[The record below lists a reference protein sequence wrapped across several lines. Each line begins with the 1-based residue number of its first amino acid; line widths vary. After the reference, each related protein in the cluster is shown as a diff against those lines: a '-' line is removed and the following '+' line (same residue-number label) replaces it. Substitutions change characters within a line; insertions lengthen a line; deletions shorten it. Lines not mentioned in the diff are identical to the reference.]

1 MPYQTA
7 IFDLDGTLLN
17 TLDDLYNAVNHSLT
31 AFGLPKRS
39 LAEVRL
45 FTGNGI
51 RRLIDLSVPK
61 GTPQDLA
68 GQVFDEFKAF
78 YDAHKLDTTRPYTGM
93 AEVIDDLR
101 AAGIACAVVSNKA
114 DFAVQ
119 GIIDHFYPGKFDYV
133 MGERAGIQRK
143 PNRDMIDVILR
154 DLGKSANGMVYVGDS
169 EVDVETAKNCGCP
182 CLSCSW
188 GFRDREWLV
197 EHGATTI
204 VDTPAELEASILA

>member
-17 TLDDLYNAVNHSLT
+17 TLDDLYNAVNHSLV
-31 AFGLPKRS
+31 AYGLPKRS

-51 RRLIDLSVPK
+51 RRLIDLSVPE
-61 GTPQDLA
+61 GTPSHLTD
-68 GQVFDEFKAF
+68 QVFDEFKTY

-101 AAGIACAVVSNKA
+101 AAGVACAVVSNKA

-133 MGERAGIQRK
+133 MGERAGIRRK

-154 DLGKSANGMVYVGDS
+154 DLGRSTRLRGRHRDGQELRLPVPILLVGLPRQGVARGARCDHH
-169 EVDVETAKNCGCP
+169 CGHA
-182 CLSCSW
+182 
-188 GFRDREWLV
+188 R
-197 EHGATTI
+197 
-204 VDTPAELEASILA
+204 PA

>member
-17 TLDDLYNAVNHSLT
+17 TLDDLYNAVNHSLV
-31 AFGLPKRS
+31 AYGLPKRS

-61 GTPQDLA
+61 GTPSHLTD
-68 GQVFDEFKAF
+68 QVFGEFKTY

-93 AEVIDDLR
+93 TEVIDDLR
-101 AAGIACAVVSNKA
+101 AANVACAVVSNKA

-119 GIIDHFYPGKFDYV
+119 GIIDHFYPSR
-133 MGERAGIQRK
+133 GEARTAWPTWATPRSTSRRPRTAAARAYPARGASATGSGSWSTAPPRSLTRPQSWRQRSSRSTGITQRAGAAPHR
-143 PNRDMIDVILR
+143 
-154 DLGKSANGMVYVGDS
+154 SS
-169 EVDVETAKNCGCP
+169 
-182 CLSCSW
+182 
-188 GFRDREWLV
+188 
-197 EHGATTI
+197 
-204 VDTPAELEASILA
+204 

>member
-7 IFDLDGTLLN
+7 VFDLDGTLLN
-17 TLDDLYNAVNHSLT
+17 TLDDLYTAVNHSLV
-31 AFGLPKRS
+31 AYGLPERS

-61 GTPQDLA
+61 GTPKDLTDK
-68 GQVFDEFKAF
+68 VFDKFKAY
-78 YDAHKLDTTRPYTGM
+78 YDKHKLDTTRPYTGM

-101 AAGIACAVVSNKA
+101 SAGVACAVVSNKA

-119 GIIDHFYPGKFDYV
+119 GIIDHFYPGKF
-133 MGERAGIQRK
+133 
-143 PNRDMIDVILR
+143 
-154 DLGKSANGMVYVGDS
+154 
-169 EVDVETAKNCGCP
+169 ETSRNCGCP

-188 GFRDREWLV
+188 RFRDREWLV

-204 VDTPAELEASILA
+204 VDTPAQLEAKILA

>member
-31 AFGLPKRS
+31 AYGLPKRS

-61 GTPQDLA
+61 GTPAHLTD
-68 GQVFDEFKAF
+68 QVFAEFKTY

-101 AAGIACAVVSNKA
+101 AAGVACAVVSNKA
-114 DFAVQ
+114 DYAVQ

-133 MGERAGIQRK
+133 MGERAGIRRK

-154 DLGKSANGMVYVGDS
+154 DLGRSVDGMVYVGDS
-169 EVDVETAKNCGCP
+169 EVDIATARNAKTSCVLVSWGYRDVET
-182 CLSCSW
+182 L
-188 GFRDREWLV
+188 REN
-197 EHGATTI
+197 GAETI
-204 VDTPAELEASILA
+204 VDTMDGLRGQIS